1 MGLKKWTFSQ
11 YDKELAKAL
20 SAECDVDPIVALI
33 ASSRGYSD
41 PTELEQ
47 FILDEP
53 YFTDPKEMADIT
65 LAAEIVNAAIDNGEK
80 IAVFGDYDCDG
91 VTATAII
98 YTYLKR
104 RGADCCYYIPNRF
117 DEGYGMNCDAIE
129 KLAAT
134 GVKLILTV
142 DNGIVCFEET
152 ALAKKLGMTVVITDH
167 HLPTNQLPEADAVVD
182 PHRSDC
188 PSEFK
193 SVCGAEVAFRL
204 LCVMENKEPEELI
217 LDYADILSVA
227 IIADVMPL
235 TLENRSIVKCGIDK
249 LRNNAAVGLASLLN
263 VAGVSIDSVD
273 SSKIAFGICPRI
285 NAAGRMGD
293 ASRAVELLIC
303 DNMLKALEIATQL
316 DTENTSRQETEKK
329 IYAEAVDIIEKNG
342 YGYNRV
348 IVAAGEGW
356 HHGVVGIAA
365 SRIAERYG
373 APVILLSHDGVTA
386 CGSGRSIDGFSLYN
400 AIDSCRDLMIKF
412 GGHDQAAGVTLAVG
426 DIDIFRKRINDY
438 AVTQEYV
445 PPTINIDCKL
455 NPAALSLD
463 LCFALKALEP
473 YGSGNPQP
481 LFAITDCTLERIT
494 AIGQGKHLKLLFKK
508 GDNCFQALLFGVTPQ
523 SFCFDL
529 GNRLDLAVV
538 LDANYYKGE
547 YSLSIQI
554 KAIRPSGINE
564 AEIFKSIICLND
576 YFSGYEC
583 DALSLLPG
591 REEVGRVYKAIS
603 QGDFS
608 PEKLKYA
615 FIGSLG
621 FAKTQVSIK
630 TLEETGLIYLDNSGI
645 YRLCNGAA
653 KTSLDKSILYKN
665 LLERSGKND

>member
-1 MGLKKWTFSQ
+1 MGLKKWNFSK

-53 YFTDPKEMADIT
+53 YFTDPKEMADIM
-65 LAAEIVNAAIDNGEK
+65 LAAEIVNAAIENGEK

-98 YTYLKR
+98 YTYLKH

-117 DEGYGMNCDAIE
+117 DEGYGMNCQAIE
-129 KLAAT
+129 KLAGD

-142 DNGIVCFEET
+142 DNGIVCFAEV

-167 HLPTNQLPEADAVVD
+167 HLPTESLPEADAVVD
-182 PHRSDC
+182 PHRADC

-193 SVCGAEVAFRL
+193 AVCGAEVAFRL

-217 LDYADILSVA
+217 LEYADILSVA

-249 LRNNAAVGLASLLN
+249 LRNNASIGLAALLN
-263 VAGVSIDSVD
+263 VAGVKIDSVD
-273 SSKIAFGICPRI
+273 ATKVAFGICPRI

-293 ASRAVELLIC
+293 ASRAVELLC
-303 DNMLKALEIATQL
+303 EENMLKALEIATQL
-316 DTENTSRQETEKK
+316 DTENTIRQETEKK
-329 IYAEAVDIIEKNG
+329 IYEEAVKIIETKG
-342 YGYNRV
+342 YCYNRV
-348 IVAAGEGW
+348 IVVAGEGW
-356 HHGVVGIAA
+356 HHGVAGIAA

-386 CGSGRSIDGFSLYN
+386 CGSGRSIEGFSLYN

-412 GGHDQAAGVTLAVG
+412 GGHDQAAGVTLAVE
-426 DIDIFRKRINDY
+426 DIDLFRKRINDY
-438 AVTQEYV
+438 ALKQEFV
-445 PPTINIDCKL
+445 APSINIDCKL

-473 YGSGNPQP
+473 YGAGNPQP
-481 LFAITDCTLERIT
+481 LFAITDCILERIT

-523 SFCFDL
+523 NFCFNL
-529 GNRLDLAVV
+529 GDKLDLAVV
-538 LDANYYKGE
+538 VEANLFKEE

-554 KAIRPSGINE
+554 KAIRPSGIKE
-564 AEIFKSIICLND
+564 DEVFYSIKCLND
-576 YFSGYEC
+576 YFSGYTS
-583 DALSLLPG
+583 DISALLPT
-591 REEVGRVYKAIS
+591 REEVGRIYKAIS

-608 PEKLKYA
+608 LEKIKYA
-615 FIGSLG
+615 FINSLG
-621 FAKTQVSIK
+621 YAKTVISLK
-630 TLEETGLIYLDNSGI
+630 TLEETGLVYLDRSGI
-645 YRLCNGAA
+645 YRLNNTVG
-653 KTSLDKSILYKN
+653 KTSLENSPVFKK

>member
-1 MGLKKWTFSQ
+1 MGFKKWTFSQ

-33 ASSRGYSD
+33 ASSRGYND

-65 LAAEIVNAAIDNGEK
+65 LAAEIVNAAIENGEK

-98 YTYLKR
+98 YTYLKS

-129 KLAAT
+129 KLAAM

-167 HLPTNQLPEADAVVD
+167 HLPTTTLPQADAVVD

-217 LDYADILSVA
+217 LEYADILSVA

-249 LRNNAAVGLASLLN
+249 LRNNAVVGLAALLN

-273 SSKIAFGICPRI
+273 STKIAFGICPRI

-316 DTENTSRQETEKK
+316 DAENALRQETEKK
-329 IYAEAVDIIEKNG
+329 IYAEALDIIEKNG

-348 IVAAGEGW
+348 IVVAGEGW

-365 SRIAERYG
+365 SRISERYG

-386 CGSGRSIDGFSLYN
+386 CGSGRSIEGFSLYN

-412 GGHDQAAGVTLAVG
+412 GGHDQAAGVTLAVK
-426 DIDIFRKRINDY
+426 DIDLFRKRINDY
-438 AVTQEYV
+438 AVTQKYI

-473 YGSGNPQP
+473 YGAGNPQP

-538 LDANYYKGE
+538 LDTNYYKGE

-554 KAIRPSGINE
+554 KAIRPSGIDEE
-564 AEIFKSIICLND
+564 AVFKSLISLND

-583 DALSLLPG
+583 DALSLLPE

-608 PEKLKYA
+608 LEKLKYA
-615 FIGSLG
+615 FLATLG
-621 FAKTQVSIK
+621 FAKTLISVK
-630 TLEETGLIYLDNSGI
+630 TLEETGLIYLDKSGI
-645 YRLCNGAA
+645 YRLCSSAS
-653 KTSLDKSILYKN
+653 KTSLDKSPLYKN
-665 LLERSGKND
+665 LLERSGNND